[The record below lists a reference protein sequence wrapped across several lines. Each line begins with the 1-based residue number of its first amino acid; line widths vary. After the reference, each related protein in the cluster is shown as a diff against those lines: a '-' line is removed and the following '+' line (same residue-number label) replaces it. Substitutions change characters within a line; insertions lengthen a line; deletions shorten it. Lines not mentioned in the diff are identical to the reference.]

1 MLIDAN
7 KVEEVKVRENVNRGI
22 GRPFQCILCPA
33 IGQPGRG
40 FNNNEDLYRHHC
52 QHLNYK
58 PIQCDKCGEGFY
70 RRDHLNRHM
79 QNQHNFNVKKRVR
92 APNGSTPIIP
102 QQPPQTN
109 QLNPQARP
117 SATSNF
123 DQSGNLIVPNSNC
136 N

>member
-7 KVEEVKVRENVNRGI
+7 RVEEVKARENVNRGLD
-22 GRPFQCILCPA
+22 RQFQCILCPA
-33 IGQPGRG
+33 LGQKGRG

-58 PIQCDKCGEGFY
+58 PITCDTCGEGFY

-79 QNQHNFNVKKRVR
+79 QNQHSVNVKKRVR
-92 APNGSTPIIP
+92 APNGSTPNIP
-102 QQPPQTN
+102 QRPPQTTQHN
-109 QLNPQARP
+109 TQTRP
-117 SATSNF
+117 SATSNT
-123 DQSGNLIVPNSNC
+123 DQFGNIIVPSSNC